1 MNITESQRRIL
12 QQLKIRG
19 AQSVKILS
27 NQLTMTTMGIRQH
40 LTDLEEKGLIK
51 PTREERQTRGR
62 PVRLWKL
69 AGPGHQTFTDGNAQL
84 ALELLDLIRDLHGE
98 NALNGLLIARNTKI
112 QEGYSSKLR
121 NTDIELSDKI
131 KNLAEIRS
139 SEGYMCEVRLLPD
152 GWLFIEN
159 HCPIYLA
166 TKHCEQFYHSELYC
180 FQNLFDGV
188 AKVQRVDHI
197 YKGARRCAYKISALN
212 QI

>member
-19 AQSVKILS
+19 AQFVKILS

-98 NALNGLLIARNTKI
+98 NALNGVLIARNIKI
-112 QEGYSSKLR
+112 QEEYSSKLR
-121 NTDIELSDKI
+121 NNDIELSDTI
-131 KNLAEIRS
+131 KSLAEIRS
-139 SEGYMCEVRLLPD
+139 NEGYMCEVRLLPD

-159 HCPIYLA
+159 HCPIYAA
-166 TKHCEQFYHSELYC
+166 TKHCEQFYHSELSC

-188 AKVQRVDHI
+188 ARVQRVDHI
-197 YKGARRCAYKISALN
+197 YTGARRCAYKIRALN